1 MNAFIGLNGNKIKCL
16 KIQFA
21 YFIWRKRKEENRKKT
36 KRSKL
41 FPKSIKAQ
49 VQVPHTNTTK
59 VMLLA
64 SYSAFLTFQSLKC
77 KLKVK
82 YMDF

>member
-21 YFIWRKRKEENRKKT
+21 YFIWRKREEKT